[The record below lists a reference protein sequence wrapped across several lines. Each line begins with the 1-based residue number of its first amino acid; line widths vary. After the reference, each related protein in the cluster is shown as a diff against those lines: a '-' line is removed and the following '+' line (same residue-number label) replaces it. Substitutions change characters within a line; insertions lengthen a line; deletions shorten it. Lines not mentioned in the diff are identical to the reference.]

1 MADLQFEAD
10 FAGITPEK
18 KRQFE
23 IFLCTE
29 LGEIINLPSMGW
41 KVEHLIVPEGAARY
55 QQTLEF
61 IQAYAREE
69 NLDFTG
75 NLSYTIDNQNRII
88 INFDNVN
95 FLKEDKFLLE
105 ANSGN

>member
-10 FAGITPEK
+10 FAGFTPEK
-18 KRQFE
+18 GRQFE

-41 KVEHLIVPEGAARY
+41 KVEQLIVPERSPRY

-61 IQAYAREE
+61 IQAYARLED
-69 NLDFTG
+69 LDFTG
-75 NLSYTIDNQNRII
+75 NLTYTIDNQNRVIM
-88 INFDNVN
+88 NFDNIK

-105 ANSGN
+105 QNNGN

>member
-23 IFLCTE
+23 IFIGTE
-29 LGEIINLPSMGW
+29 LGEIINLPDMGW
-41 KVEHLIVPEGAARY
+41 RVEDLIVSEGSGREK
-55 QQTLEF
+55 QTLEF
-61 IQAYAREE
+61 ILAYARLE

-75 NLSYTIDNQNRII
+75 NLTYTIDEQNRVI
-88 INFDNVN
+88 INFDNVK
-95 FLKEDKFLLE
+95 FLKEDTFLLE
-105 ANSGN
+105 GSNGN